1 MLTRRRFGTGALA
14 ALAGAAAGGIGLGGC
29 ALSSASCRVRMTV
42 EVETAQ
48 GLRSGSSVY
57 EINEYREFFRTA
69 ETHAV
74 SAGMT
79 GEAVAVDL
87 PDGTLFT
94 LLDKTE
100 DGKLLLQA
108 IADALAPIAK
118 KSPEPADYLAQIR
131 RLGAAAP
138 GQYKAELPRIVMVD
152 DLRGPR
158 PKKRWPRMVRFR
170 DINDPRTVEM
180 VEPEAVGVKRIL
192 LEATQDPVTTG
203 IEKRLGWMGWSSEKW
218 IEFARDGWEP
228 MRIHNL
234 NGTVQSIPRNEFKKG
249 N

>member
-1 MLTRRRFGTGALA
+1 
-14 ALAGAAAGGIGLGGC
+14 
-29 ALSSASCRVRMTV
+29 
-42 EVETAQ
+42 
-48 GLRSGSSVY
+48 
-57 EINEYREFFRTA
+57 
-69 ETHAV
+69 
-74 SAGMT
+74 
-79 GEAVAVDL
+79 
-87 PDGTLFT
+87 
-94 LLDKTE
+94 
-100 DGKLLLQA
+100 
-108 IADALAPIAK
+108 
-118 KSPEPADYLAQIR
+118 
-131 RLGAAAP
+131 
-138 GQYKAELPRIVMVD
+138 
-152 DLRGPR
+152 
-158 PKKRWPRMVRFR
+158 MVRFR